1 MKGDDGKH
9 KISRRAALKY
19 MGIGAAAIP
28 ASFYLNSC
36 GKKIKTDQIVPDLTN
51 IPTDKMT
58 YRTLSKAGDRIS
70 LLGFGTMRYP
80 TVERETPEGVRRFID
95 EEKAEQLIDYAMAH
109 GINYYDTA
117 WMYHQGESET
127 FTGKILKKYPRN
139 SFYVSTKLPGSVK
152 SREDAIATYHKQ
164 MEKLQVDYFDYYH
177 LHSLSSDSMYER
189 IYKEWG
195 MLDFLLNEKKEG
207 RIRNLGWSFHGDQQL
222 FDKVLAEP
230 VEWDFVMIQMNYL
243 DWKYGYVPAEY
254 MYNKLVERNIPAMIM
269 EPLLGSRLA
278 KVSRAVLEMMQE
290 ESPNSTPAQWAFRFA
305 GSHPNVMVVL
315 SGMTLMEHL
324 QENIKTFSPL
334 VQINDK
340 QKDMLLTAADIIR
353 SIKTIPCTDCKYCVP
368 CPYGV
373 DIPGV
378 LLYYNKATWDSNLPN
393 LDGPRDAEFKRSSRA
408 FLTDYNRTI
417 PELEQANHCINCGEC
432 EITCPQNIKIPT
444 ELLNIDNLVQQLK
457 TT

>member
-195 MLDFLLNEKKEG
+195 ML
-207 RIRNLGWSFHGDQQL
+207 IS
-222 FDKVLAEP
+222 
-230 VEWDFVMIQMNYL
+230 
-243 DWKYGYVPAEY
+243 
-254 MYNKLVERNIPAMIM
+254 
-269 EPLLGSRLA
+269 
-278 KVSRAVLEMMQE
+278 
-290 ESPNSTPAQWAFRFA
+290 
-305 GSHPNVMVVL
+305 
-315 SGMTLMEHL
+315 
-324 QENIKTFSPL
+324 
-334 VQINDK
+334 
-340 QKDMLLTAADIIR
+340 
-353 SIKTIPCTDCKYCVP
+353 C
-368 CPYGV
+368 
-373 DIPGV
+373 
-378 LLYYNKATWDSNLPN
+378 
-393 LDGPRDAEFKRSSRA
+393 
-408 FLTDYNRTI
+408 
-417 PELEQANHCINCGEC
+417 
-432 EITCPQNIKIPT
+432 
-444 ELLNIDNLVQQLK
+444 
-457 TT
+457 